1 MQVINV
7 RFENG
12 VFVPAEAVKM
22 TQDQEAVVIISERK
36 SEKPISQ
43 DKERMKNAF
52 TEYKTKYPDDQVS
65 VDDFRYVGILAGS
78 DMNDTKDELIKAIE
92 SKYNDL

>member
-7 RFENG
+7 KYQDG
-12 VFVPAEAVKM
+12 VFVPAEPVKM

-78 DMNDTKDELIKAIE
+78 DMNDTKDELIKSIE
-92 SKYNDL
+92 NKFII